1 MGFVQSGF
9 YSFVVQ
15 APGEVILQ
23 KQRVILDRGMNAFN
37 ALIDDLD
44 VFLAFL
50 KSEGVSVTTM
60 NRLDMHEPVTP
71 QPEILEAQQAYVL
84 PTRGDD

>member
-1 MGFVQSGF
+1 MGY
-9 YSFVVQ
+9 YSFIVQ
-15 APGEVILQ
+15 APGEVILE
-23 KQRVILDRGMNAFN
+23 KQRVILDQGMNAFN

-44 VFLAFL
+44 VFLVLL
-50 KSEGVSVTTM
+50 KKEGVSVTKV